1 MTSDRPGTAVLKPTL
16 EIPDFRIG
24 MLVPSSN
31 TALEPMTAALAAPLS
46 NTVGVH
52 YSRFEVTRIAL
63 DQNADSQFALKPI
76 LNAARL
82 LADAKVSVIAWNG
95 TSASWRGF
103 DTDDALCAAI
113 ENATGC
119 RATSAIVALNAALR
133 HFGTRRM
140 GLVTPYTA
148 DVEAAIIANYATIGI
163 DIVASRRCNLQDNYS
178 FADVP
183 PTRVAE
189 MCREVAEQG
198 VDAIAIVCTNMRGPL
213 IAAEIEAEF
222 GIPVLD
228 SIAVTL
234 WGTLRMLGVDYSP
247 LASFGK
253 LFTAAPND
261 DTNS

>member
-1 MTSDRPGTAVLKPTL
+1 MTPNLPKNPLAPFAL
-16 EIPDFRIG
+16 EIPEIRVG

-31 TALEPMTAALAAPLS
+31 TALEPMTSALAAPVS
-46 NTVGVH
+46 DRVGVH

-63 DQNADSQFALKPI
+63 DQNADAQFLLDPI

-103 DTDDALCAAI
+103 DTDDKLCAAI
-113 ENATGC
+113 EKETGC
-119 RATSAIVALNAALR
+119 PATSAIVALNAALG
-133 HFGTRRM
+133 HFGTRRL
-140 GLVTPYTA
+140 GLVTPYTE

-163 DIVASRRCNLQDNYS
+163 EIVAARRCNLQDNYS

-183 PTRVAE
+183 PARVAD
-189 MCREVAEQG
+189 MCREVAAQG
-198 VDAIAIVCTNMRGPL
+198 VDAVAIVCTNMRGPL
-213 IAAEIEAEF
+213 IAAQIEAEF

-234 WGTLRMLGVDYSP
+234 WGTLNMLGVDSRP
-247 LASFGK
+247 LAPFGK
-253 LFTAAPND
+253 LFTVAPD
-261 DTNS
+261 DPEHL